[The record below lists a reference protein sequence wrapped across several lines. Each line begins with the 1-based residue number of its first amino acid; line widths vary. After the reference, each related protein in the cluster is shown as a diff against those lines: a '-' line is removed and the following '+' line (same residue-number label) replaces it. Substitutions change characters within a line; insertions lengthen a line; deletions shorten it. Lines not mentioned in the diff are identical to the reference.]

1 MSGGFNRGVHIGL
14 AMPEGEL
21 TLVGVVGFI
30 VLALLFALVLRG
42 VYRFITR

>member
-1 MSGGFNRGVHIGL
+1 MSDGFNRGVQIGL

-21 TLVGVVGFI
+21 TFIGVLGFI
-30 VLALLFALVLRG
+30 VLALLFALLLRG